1 MKVVFFPIQPDPH
14 RTPTPRFVRW
24 DSGLP
29 IRCDL
34 LVRLPFGHLPLPF
47 VRLPPGGYINFW
59 RCYERSQA
67 FLRSRHAAIY
77 DEHSLSE
84 LLMTAF
90 KTYKPTLLLAACFLS
105 NGVQASTCITAG
117 RMDNA
122 VWAPQFQ
129 SVRLL
134 DDAGRN
140 LTVKN
145 KSELKQVRAVEL
157 TEAAL
162 LSICDG
168 NKPVDRSDGVM
179 SKGPVPAAKPGRFNV
194 AGLSFPKLRSGEL
207 VEFEVTIAADQIVMI
222 SR

>member
-1 MKVVFFPIQPDPH
+1 MLSQSTSHRFCQPPSPVFF
-14 RTPTPRFVRW
+14 
-24 DSGLP
+24 L
-29 IRCDL
+29 
-34 LVRLPFGHLPLPF
+34 
-47 VRLPPGGYINFW
+47 
-59 RCYERSQA
+59 QA
-67 FLRSRHAAIY
+67 FRRQLA
-77 DEHSLSE
+77 SLPGE
-84 LLMTAF
+84 
-90 KTYKPTLLLAACFLS
+90 
-105 NGVQASTCITAG
+105 
-117 RMDNA
+117 DNA

-162 LSICDG
+162 LSVCDG

-194 AGLSFPKLRSGEL
+194 AGLSYPKLRSGEL

>member
-1 MKVVFFPIQPDPH
+1 
-14 RTPTPRFVRW
+14 
-24 DSGLP
+24 
-29 IRCDL
+29 
-34 LVRLPFGHLPLPF
+34 
-47 VRLPPGGYINFW
+47 
-59 RCYERSQA
+59 
-67 FLRSRHAAIY
+67 
-77 DEHSLSE
+77 
-84 LLMTAF
+84 MTAF
-90 KTYKPTLLLAACFLS
+90 TIYKPCLLLVASFLS
-105 NGVQASTCITAG
+105 IGVQASTCITAG

-122 VWAPQFQ
+122 GWAPQFQ

-140 LTVKN
+140 LVVK
-145 KSELKQVRAVEL
+145 KKFELTQVRAVEL

-162 LSICDG
+162 LSVCDG
-168 NKPVDRSDGVM
+168 NKTVVRADGVM

>member
-1 MKVVFFPIQPDPH
+1 
-14 RTPTPRFVRW
+14 
-24 DSGLP
+24 
-29 IRCDL
+29 
-34 LVRLPFGHLPLPF
+34 
-47 VRLPPGGYINFW
+47 
-59 RCYERSQA
+59 
-67 FLRSRHAAIY
+67 
-77 DEHSLSE
+77 
-84 LLMTAF
+84 MTAF
-90 KTYKPTLLLAACFLS
+90 KTYKPYLLLAACFLS
-105 NGVQASTCITAG
+105 IGVQASTCITAG
-117 RMDNA
+117 RMDNEG
-122 VWAPQFQ
+122 WAPQFQ

-140 LTVKN
+140 LKVKN
-145 KSELKQVRAVEL
+145 KSELRQVRAVEL

-168 NKPVDRSDGVM
+168 NKPVDRLDGVI

>member
-1 MKVVFFPIQPDPH
+1 
-14 RTPTPRFVRW
+14 
-24 DSGLP
+24 
-29 IRCDL
+29 
-34 LVRLPFGHLPLPF
+34 
-47 VRLPPGGYINFW
+47 
-59 RCYERSQA
+59 
-67 FLRSRHAAIY
+67 
-77 DEHSLSE
+77 
-84 LLMTAF
+84 MTAF
-90 KTYKPTLLLAACFLS
+90 TIYKPSLLSAAIACLFS
-105 NGVQASTCITAG
+105 TSVQASTCITAG
-117 RMDNA
+117 RMDKA

-145 KSELKQVRAVEL
+145 KSELTQVRAVEL

-162 LSICDG
+162 LSFCDG
-168 NKPVDRSDGVM
+168 NKPVVRADDVM
-179 SKGPVPAAKPGRFNV
+179 SKGPVPAAKPGRFKV

>member
-1 MKVVFFPIQPDPH
+1 MSAITIYKP
-14 RTPTPRFVRW
+14 
-24 DSGLP
+24 S
-29 IRCDL
+29 L
-34 LVRLPFGHLPLPF
+34 L
-47 VRLPPGGYINFW
+47 
-59 RCYERSQA
+59 S
-67 FLRSRHAAIY
+67 AAI
-77 DEHSLSE
+77 
-84 LLMTAF
+84 
-90 KTYKPTLLLAACFLS
+90 ACLFS
-105 NGVQASTCITAG
+105 TSVQASTCITAG

-145 KSELKQVRAVEL
+145 KSELVQVRAVEL

-162 LSICDG
+162 LSVCDG

-207 VEFEVTIAADQIVMI
+207 VEFDITIAADQIVMI
-222 SR
+222 TR